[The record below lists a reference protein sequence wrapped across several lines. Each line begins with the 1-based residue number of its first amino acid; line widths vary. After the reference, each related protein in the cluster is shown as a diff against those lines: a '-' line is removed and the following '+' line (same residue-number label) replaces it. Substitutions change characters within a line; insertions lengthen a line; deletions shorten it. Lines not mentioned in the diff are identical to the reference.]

1 MKRRILLRIRG
12 CFFRLLLT
20 GFIVRLIDGRRP
32 EIPLGRKG
40 ELEAE
45 RFYLKMGYWI
55 IDRGFG
61 EKTGEIDLIT
71 SDGQTVVFVEVKTR
85 TSDSAGD
92 PTEAVDEGKQ
102 RHIAQTAR
110 LFAVKNSLEN
120 SPIRFDVVSIIW
132 PQNQS
137 AQISHFPNAFEATGE
152 FQLF

>member
-1 MKRRILLRIRG
+1 MLLRFRS
-12 CFFRLLLT
+12 CFFRIVLADVVVR
-20 GFIVRLIDGRRP
+20 FIDARNP
-32 EIPLGRKG
+32 EMQLGKKG

-55 IDRGFG
+55 VDRGFG

-102 RHIAQTAR
+102 RHITQTAR
-110 LFAVKNSLEN
+110 LFAVKNNLED

-132 PQNQS
+132 PPNQS
-137 AQISHFPNAFEATGE
+137 AQISHFQNAFEATGE